1 MPKRSGERP
10 MGNRMR
16 RSKRAMNRGSGPR
29 ECLVRGQHQRG
40 CAKRRDKRP
49 IHSIRHGTYPFV
61 GCRAALQRTLSRAFR
76 ARKRMIN
83 YWLRLNINRE
93 AFFRRHLVGR
103 AKRAG
108 AYPPSFVGRYWW
120 ARKRFAHPIAAAP
133 TRSPPRPGRA
143 AVPGCAA
150 CWRRLPRPR
159 CP

>member
-1 MPKRSGERP
+1 AIRWPVGIVLHSRPEGPEIVSPVMPKRSGERP

-93 AFFRRHLVGR
+93 AFFRRHLVGKAR
-103 AKRAG
+103 WRVPTFFCWTILVGTQAL
-108 AYPPSFVGRYWW
+108 YPP
-120 ARKRFAHPIAAAP
+120 H
-133 TRSPPRPGRA
+133 
-143 AVPGCAA
+143 
-150 CWRRLPRPR
+150 
-159 CP
+159 